1 MIYKVRL
8 IKSLEDVILF
18 DIEKHLKNNRERYS
32 DNKLYALISSD
43 YIENRYELWSF
54 IISILSENPY
64 YYPELN
70 GKVRMIIDNYL
81 TIIPLYEIKG
91 DEIFIFDYKLKEEI
105 IEK

>member
-1 MIYKVRL
+1 MIYKVKL
-8 IKSLEDVILF
+8 IKSLENVILS
-18 DIEKHLKNNRERYS
+18 DIEKYLENRRKRYS
-32 DNKLYALISSD
+32 EDSLYALKSID

-81 TIIPLYEIKG
+81 TIVPLYEIKG
-91 DEIFIFDYKLKEEI
+91 NEVFIFDFKLKEEI